1 MLKRISSQQIK
12 FDWYNQFCGEAGDS
26 DTLQSHLS
34 RPRHQLNGLSFVPHL
49 LDEEAPVRLMS
60 QKSRS
65 VLFYNYYLLHSF
77 DVGMVWTS
85 VEQSGEIL
93 L

>member
-34 RPRHQLNGLSFVPHL
+34 RPRHQLNRLSFVPRL
-49 LDEEAPVRLMS
+49 LDEEAPVRKMS
-60 QKSRS
+60 PKGYNVYR
-65 VLFYNYYLLHSF
+65 VLFYSLVFLNFRDGL
-77 DVGMVWTS
+77 DV
-85 VEQSGEIL
+85 SGTGW
-93 L
+93 